1 MEYARQARK
10 PIVIERLD
18 FQRKKAALEGE
29 SAKHSRMLSS
39 FGYGRMKAYLLSRGY
54 RQGVEV
60 YQVNP
65 AYSSVIG
72 RVKFMER
79 YGLSVHQAAALAL
92 ARRLLG
98 CREGIP
104 CPADCSAGQWRSRH
118 LQRTREEA
126 REACVVVLGSHIEA
140 AGTGA
145 CSAASAGHDQSCS
158 GSGQGG
164 TCSML
169 IAG

>member
-1 MEYARQARK
+1 
-10 PIVIERLD
+10 
-18 FQRKKAALEGE
+18 
-29 SAKHSRMLSS
+29 MLSS

-65 AYSSVIG
+65 AYSSLIG

-79 YGLSVHQAAALAL
+79 YGLSAHQAAALAL

-104 CPADCSAGQWRSRH
+104 CPRTAPLDNGGSRH

-126 REACVVVLGSHIEA
+126 REACVVALGSHIEA
-140 AGTGA
+140 AETGA

-158 GSGQGG
+158 GSGLSG
-164 TCSML
+164 T
-169 IAG
+169 

>member
-1 MEYARQARK
+1 MSLQSIAGCCRHS
-10 PIVIERLD
+10 VT
-18 FQRKKAALEGE
+18 
-29 SAKHSRMLSS
+29 AKV
-39 FGYGRMKAYLLSRGY
+39 KAYLLSRGY
-54 RQGVEV
+54 REGVEV
-60 YQVNP
+60 FQVNP

-104 CPADCSAGQWRSRH
+104 RPADCSAGQWRPRH

-126 REACVVVLGSHIEA
+126 REACVVVLGSRIA
-140 AGTGA
+140 TVGTGA
-145 CSAASAGHDQSCS
+145 CSAASAGENQSCS
-158 GSGQGG
+158 GSGPGG